1 MHYDRQLQDLEKSLS
16 DKTFDMNELISMS
29 EAANKEKE
37 SIDKRLKR
45 IQDNPGVTP
54 TVSDMMVG
62 DI

>member
-16 DKTFDMNELISMS
+16 DKTFDMNELLSMS

>member
-1 MHYDRQLQDLEKSLS
+1 
-16 DKTFDMNELISMS
+16 MNELISMS